1 MLPMMGAL
9 AALYRRWIPA
19 LLILGACSP
28 TSSVNEAAPS
38 GPMATNV
45 KLTDAEMKNDPLPAA
60 RKLIDQRETPGAL
73 DRAVALL
80 EAQLP
85 PKRQSPELLVML
97 AEAHSRCLE
106 TLDVKKQA
114 DLAPHEQHRTRGR
127 FHAQEA
133 LRLAPDHGAA
143 QYWLGCLLLHAAEA
157 ERSYGR
163 LKEALPHLQ
172 LAQKQAPA
180 TDDGGPA
187 RMLGRVYQETPGGL
201 LLGSKPE
208 AIKWYK
214 KSLEV
219 APDFMSTHLWL
230 GETYVASSQP
240 ALARPELKRVVAI
253 KPRGGHEKEEGG
265 YRQKAEELIK
275 KLPAE

>member
-1 MLPMMGAL
+1 
-9 AALYRRWIPA
+9 
-19 LLILGACSP
+19 
-28 TSSVNEAAPS
+28 
-38 GPMATNV
+38 MATNV
-45 KLTDAEMKNDPLPAA
+45 KLTEAELKGDPLPAA

-73 DRAVALL
+73 DHAVALL
-80 EAQLP
+80 EAQLLKKP
-85 PKRQSPELLVML
+85 EFPELLVLL

-106 TLDVKKQA
+106 LLDVKKQA
-114 DLAPHEQHRTRGR
+114 DLVPHEQHRTRGR
-127 FHAQEA
+127 FQAQEA
-133 LRLAPDHGAA
+133 LRLAPNNGAA
-143 QYWLGCLLLHAAEA
+143 HYWLGCLLLHAAEA

-163 LKEALPHLQ
+163 LKEALPHLE
-172 LAQKQAPA
+172 LAQKQAPK

-208 AIKWYK
+208 AIKWYR

-219 APDFMSTHLWL
+219 APDSMPTHLWL
-230 GETYVASSQP
+230 GETYAASKQP
-240 ALARPELKRVVAI
+240 ALALPELNRVVAT
-253 KPRGGHEKEEGG
+253 KPRGGHEKEEGD

>member
-1 MLPMMGAL
+1 MSLKL
-9 AALYRRWIPA
+9 LWLPA
-19 LLILGACSP
+19 LLLLGACAT
-28 TSSVNEAAPS
+28 TSSENDLAPS
-38 GPMATNV
+38 GPTPTTV
-45 KLTDAEMKNDPLPAA
+45 KLTSAESQGDPLPAA

-73 DRAVALL
+73 DHAIALL
-80 EAQLP
+80 EGRLAAKP
-85 PKRQSPELLVML
+85 ASVELLALL

-106 TLDVKKQA
+106 VLDVKKPA

-127 FHAQEA
+127 FQAQEA
-133 LRLAPDHGAA
+133 LRLAPDNGIA

-163 LKEALPHLQ
+163 LKEALPHLE

-187 RMLGRVYQETPGGL
+187 RMLGRVYEETPGGL

-219 APDFMSTHLWL
+219 APNAISTHLWL
-230 GETYVASSQP
+230 GETYVAASQP
-240 ALARPELKRVVAI
+240 ALARPELERAVAI
-253 KPRGGHEKEEGG
+253 KPRGGHENEEGE
-265 YRQKAEELIK
+265 YRKQAGELIK
-275 KLPAE
+275 KLAAK